1 MGRFG
6 LIGRA
11 LGHSFSPAIHAL
23 IGDYEYKLYPLE
35 PEALDGFLRASD
47 GDGFNVTI
55 PYKIDA
61 MKSCRELS
69 ERARA
74 IGCVNTVTR
83 LPGGEWRGDNT
94 DWDGFL
100 HLLGEDAER
109 LRGRPALVLGS
120 GGASRT
126 VRAVLASCGIPFAV
140 ISRSGR
146 DTYATLERHADAELI
161 VNTTPVGMYPKN
173 GASPVDLR
181 LFPKCWLVLDVI
193 YNPMRTALLLQ
204 AEALGLPARGGLAM
218 LAAQAVRAGEL
229 FLGRGLPATLADR
242 IAATI
247 ARRAGNVALIGMPG
261 CGKTTTAQ
269 ALGRLTGRPVRDLD
283 QIVAEREGCPIAEIF
298 ARRGEAVF
306 RRIETEI
313 LADVSKESGIIIATG
328 GGVVTQP
335 RNRPLLRQ
343 NGICV
348 WLDRAGELP
357 VDGRPLSQSVGV
369 EELRRR
375 RLPLYRAWA
384 DLTVRGSSAQDAAA
398 KIKEALQL

>member
-61 MKSCRELS
+61 MKSCHELS

-181 LFPKCWLVLDVI
+181 LFPKCRLVLDVI

-298 ARRGEAVF
+298 ARRGEAAF

-398 KIKEALQL
+398 KNKEALQL

>member
-61 MKSCRELS
+61 MKSCHELS

-181 LFPKCWLVLDVI
+181 LFPKCRLVLDVI

-229 FLGRGLPATLADR
+229 FLGRGLP
-242 IAATI
+242 
-247 ARRAGNVALIGMPG
+247 VALIGMPG

-298 ARRGEAVF
+298 ARRGEAAF

>member
-6 LIGRA
+6 LIGRT

-35 PEALDGFLRASD
+35 PEDLDGFLRTTD

-61 MKSCRELS
+61 MRSCRELS

-74 IGCVNTVTR
+74 IGCVNTLTR

-126 VRAVLASCGIPFAV
+126 VRAVLAGCGIPFTV
-140 ISRSGR
+140 ISRSG
-146 DTYATLERHADAELI
+146 DETYAALERHAGAELI

-181 LFPKCWLVLDVI
+181 LFPKCRLVLDVI
-193 YNPMRTALLLQ
+193 YNPLRTALLLQ
-204 AEALGLPARGGLAM
+204 AEELGLPARGGLAM

-229 FLGRGLPATLADR
+229 FLGRELPAALSDCV
-242 IAATI
+242 AAAA
-247 ARRAGNVALIGMPG
+247 ARRTGNVALIGMPG
-261 CGKTTTAQ
+261 CGKTTTARI
-269 ALGRLTGRPVRDLD
+269 LGRLTGRPVRDLD
-283 QIVAEREGCPIAEIF
+283 QIVAEREGCPVPEIL
-298 ARRGEAVF
+298 ARRGEDTF
-306 RRIETEI
+306 RRLETEA
-313 LADVSKESGIIIATG
+313 LADVSRESGIIIATG

-343 NGICV
+343 NGVCV
-348 WLDRAGELP
+348 WLDRGGKLP
-357 VDGRPLSQSVGV
+357 VAGRPLSQSVGV

-384 DLTVRGSSAQDAAA
+384 DLTVRAPSSQDAAA

>member
-100 HLLGEDAER
+100 HLL
-109 LRGRPALVLGS
+109 ALVLGS

-181 LFPKCWLVLDVI
+181 LFPKCRLVLDVI